1 MIKITTTL
9 LFFTL
14 LFTACAERGVTL
26 TPKSVEQKPVVK
38 KTFVCRQK
46 STTDTKKVKTEIS
59 KNISSPTKSSIVTQK
74 TQTKV
79 SKSPVEEKTPLTDN
93 NLFSFTEDT
102 KNKISGFLIFVIGL
116 MILI

>member
-14 LFTACAERGVTL
+14 LFNACAERGTTL

-38 KTFVCRQK
+38 KTFICTKK
-46 STTDTKKVKTEIS
+46 STTYTKKVKTETS
-59 KNISSPTKSSIVTQK
+59 KNISSPTKSIVVVQK
-74 TQTKV
+74 TQAKV
-79 SKSPVEEKTPLTDN
+79 SKSPVEEKSPLNDN
-93 NLFSFTEDT
+93 DLFSFTEDT

>member
-14 LFTACAERGVTL
+14 LFTACAERGTTL
-26 TPKSVEQKPVVK
+26 TPKNVEQKPVVK
-38 KTFVCRQK
+38 KTFIC
-46 STTDTKKVKTEIS
+46 TKKVKTETS
-59 KNISSPTKSSIVTQK
+59 KNISSPVKSIVVVQK
-74 TQTKV
+74 TQAKV
-79 SKSPVEEKTPLTDN
+79 SKSPVKEKTPLDDN
-93 NLFSFTEDT
+93 DLFSFTEDT